1 VGASASSSCRTANS
15 PLPPSKFCIY
25 VSCGL
30 AYSSYL
36 VGLEDMRQHLHR
48 GAASAQRRKS
58 DVALDA
64 SWEDLRAFL
73 LCARHRSFRNAAEA
87 LGLTGTTLMRKIDRL
102 EEELG
107 FKLFLRDQSGL
118 SLSDEGHALLFDV
131 EQMERLSFNIFRRA
145 SLSTDTHGSVR
156 VAVTEGPGNFWV
168 LPRLIDFQ
176 KTYRKIMVDL
186 RCAMEQADVSR
197 LEADISIQFER
208 PTNPDLIVAK
218 LGRLHIYTFASESY
232 RDAYGLPRSLTELRN
247 HRIIRQHGVQLDET
261 GYARILGLETLEGV
275 VGISTNSSVAVLYA
289 IERGAGVGFLPTSAI
304 ALGAPLVPVDLE
316 INYHM
321 DLWLTYHKEFRHSDR
336 HKLVIDWLKSIFD
349 PKVHACFRDE
359 FVHPND
365 LIPLMASSRQNF
377 GLQGYIAPKPL

>member
-1 VGASASSSCRTANS
+1 
-15 PLPPSKFCIY
+15 
-25 VSCGL
+25 
-30 AYSSYL
+30 
-36 VGLEDMRQHLHR
+36 MQQHLHR
-48 GAASAQRRKS
+48 GAASTQHKRAE
-58 DVALDA
+58 DTLNA

-73 LCARHRSFRNAAEA
+73 LCTRHQSFRNAAEV

-118 SLSDEGHALLFDV
+118 SLSDEGRALLFDV

-145 SLSTDTHGSVR
+145 SMSTDTNGTVR

-208 PTNPDLIVAK
+208 PTNPDLMVTK
-218 LGRLHIYTFASESY
+218 LGRLHIYTFASEAY
-232 RDAYGLPRSLTELRN
+232 RDAYGLPKS
-247 HRIIRQHGVQLDET
+247 IG
-261 GYARILGLETLEGV
+261 
-275 VGISTNSSVAVLYA
+275 
-289 IERGAGVGFLPTSAI
+289 GAGVGFLPTSAI
-304 ALGAPLVPVDLE
+304 ALGAPLVAIDLG

-321 DLWLTYHKEFRHSDR
+321 DLWLTYHKEFRSSDR
-336 HKLVIDWLKSIFD
+336 HKIVIEWLKSIFD
-349 PKVHACFRDE
+349 PKAHACFRDE
-359 FVHPND
+359 FIHPND
-365 LIPLMASSRQNF
+365 LTPLMVSSRQNF
-377 GLQGYIAPKPL
+377 GLQGYAAPKPF